1 MILAATAL
9 AGVMPVLAQTVPAP
23 LPTVAMPVTTPT
35 PIPAASPPPVPA
47 APPIVHR
54 RKVPPSPAELRIRAA
69 NRAATQEPA
78 GGGFINAVQVYPW
91 SEGAIYRVYTTP
103 GRVTDIALQ
112 IGRAPSELQSLMRN

>member
-1 MILAATAL
+1 MSLAATAL
-9 AGVMPVLAQTVPAP
+9 AGVMPVHAPTVPAP

-91 SEGAIYRVYTTP
+91 SEGAIYRVYTT
-103 GRVTDIALQ
+103 Q
-112 IGRAPSELQSLMRN
+112 IGRAHV

>member
-69 NRAATQEPA
+69 NRAATQDPA
-78 GGGFINAVQVYPW
+78 GGGFINAVQVYQV
-91 SEGAIYRVYTTP
+91 SHDAIHRANKNR
-103 GRVTDIALQ
+103 GRGTDIAMKPARPP
-112 IGRAPSELQSLMRN
+112 G

>member
-1 MILAATAL
+1 MMLAATAL

-54 RKVPPSPAELRIRAA
+54 RKVPPSPAELRLRAA
-69 NRAATQEPA
+69 NRAATQAPA
-78 GGGFINAVQVYPW
+78 GGGLINAAQVYPW
-91 SEGAIYRVYTTP
+91 RDGAIHRVPTSP
-103 GRVTDIALQ
+103 LRNRRRVGR
-112 IGRAPSELQSLMRN
+112 R

>member
-69 NRAATQEPA
+69 NRAE
-78 GGGFINAVQVYPW
+78 
-91 SEGAIYRVYTTP
+91 
-103 GRVTDIALQ
+103 
-112 IGRAPSELQSLMRN
+112 IGRAHVRTQVTNEPRGSRPLLEKKNKQN